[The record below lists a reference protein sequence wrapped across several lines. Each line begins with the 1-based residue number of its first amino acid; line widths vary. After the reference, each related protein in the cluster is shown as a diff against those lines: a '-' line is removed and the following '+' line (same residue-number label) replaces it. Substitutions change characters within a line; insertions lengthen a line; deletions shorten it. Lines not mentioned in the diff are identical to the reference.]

1 MSTFNIDR
9 PLLSNILT
17 HIGTGRIQLPD
28 FQRDWRWDDY
38 RIRSLLA
45 SVSQAFPIGAV
56 LTLAVGGK
64 NSLKPRPIEG
74 VENAETPNTLI
85 LDGQQRLTA
94 LFQSLK
100 SEQGAY
106 TLNAKGKPITRYY
119 YLDMEKC
126 LNDEIDREKA
136 VLSCRENRRVQRE
149 HGQSIDI
156 ASPEM
161 EYKNSMFPV
170 NKIFDSDDW
179 GDEYKD
185 YWQQDSSKREL
196 FNTFNREVIGCFKQ
210 YNLPII
216 RLLEDTPRE
225 AVCLIF
231 EKVNTRGVTLTIFE
245 LLTASFAID
254 DFQLREDW
262 DDRFKRL
269 KEQPVLENLDSTDFL
284 RALTLL
290 FTNANPEISTAN
302 CTRRSILQLKAADY
316 KKWADI
322 TEDGFIQAAK
332 FLNDL
337 KIFTAKDVPYQTQLI
352 ALAAILADVNAAYES
367 ALRAEKKKK
376 KKVALKDI
384 VYGMFDASHSQEQML
399 QQVQVLQQA
408 LLSSDAVDMD
418 HTQVEEIVALIATLI
433 EERQEQGEITEEES
447 EEELKKAEEELK
459 KAYKVQQDKDQKISR
474 WYWCGVFGEM
484 YAGAA
489 DTQIAN
495 DFSEVTSWLREE
507 IDLPST
513 IREANFQS
521 NRLLEVQTRASAVY
535 KGVYALLIP
544 NGCRDFLT
552 GSSIDEQISS
562 GSTIDIHHIF
572 PRDWCR
578 NQGIEPNVCNSI
590 INKTALSASTNRK
603 IGGRAPSEYL
613 QEIQEETGIDSNQMD
628 EILDSHLIFGE
639 ALREDYFDKFFD
651 IREDALLEVIEK
663 AMGKKIIRERGLP
676 DLPDLPDRF

>member
-1 MSTFNIDR
+1 MSTFNIER
-9 PLLSNILT
+9 LPLLDILT
-17 HIGTGRIQLPD
+17 EIGTGRIQLPD

-38 RIRSLLA
+38 LIRSLLA

-56 LTLAVGGK
+56 LTLEVDGK

-74 VENAETPNTLI
+74 VNPAENAETPNTLI

-94 LFQSLK
+94 LFQALK
-100 SEQGAY
+100 SERGVY
-106 TLNAKGKPITRYY
+106 TKAKGKPITRYY

-126 LNDEIDREKA
+126 LNDEIDRERA

-149 HGQSIDI
+149 HGEIIDI
-156 ASPEM
+156 ASSEM

-185 YWQQDSSKREL
+185 YWQKDPSKRGL
-196 FNTFNREVIGCFKQ
+196 FNTFNRDVIGCFKQ

-216 RLLEDTPRE
+216 RLRGNTPRE

-231 EKVNTRGVTLTIFE
+231 EKVNTRGETLTIFE
-245 LLTASFAID
+245 LLTASFAMD
-254 DFQLREDW
+254 NFPLREDW
-262 DDRFKRL
+262 NERSKRL
-269 KEQPVLENLDSTDFL
+269 KKYPVLGNLDSTDFL

-290 FTNANPEISTAN
+290 STEANPKISTAN
-302 CTRRSILQLKAADY
+302 CTRRSILQLEAADY
-316 KKWADI
+316 ETWADI

-337 KIFTAKDVPYQTQLI
+337 KIFRAKDVPYQTQLI
-352 ALAAILADVNAAYES
+352 ALAAILARVDSAYKS
-367 ALRAEKKKK
+367 A
-376 KKVALKDI
+376 
-384 VYGMFDASHSQEQML
+384 
-399 QQVQVLQQA
+399 
-408 LLSSDAVDMD
+408 
-418 HTQVEEIVALIATLI
+418 EEAF
-433 EERQEQGEITEEES
+433 RS
-447 EEELKKAEEELK
+447 EEFSQSEELSQSEEAIGK
-459 KAYKVQQDKDQKISR
+459 EFMKAYKAQQDKEPKISR

-484 YAGAA
+484 YTDAVN
-489 DTQIAN
+489 TQIAK

-513 IREANFQS
+513 VREASFQS

-552 GSSIDEQISS
+552 GSSVDEQISS
-562 GSTIDIHHIF
+562 GSSIDIHHIF

-578 NQGIEPNVCNSI
+578 NQGIEPKVCNSI

-603 IGGRAPSEYL
+603 IGGRPPSEYL
-613 QEIQEETGIDSNQMD
+613 PEIQEESMNK
-628 EILDSHLIFGE
+628 ILTSHLIS
-639 ALREDYFDKFFD
+639 A
-651 IREDALLEVIEK
+651 DALQADDFWSFFEARKEAILGSIEK
-663 AMGKKIIRERGLP
+663 AMGKKVIRENESEG
-676 DLPDLPDRF
+676 DIS

>member
-17 HIGTGRIQLPD
+17 EIGTGRIQLPD

-74 VENAETPNTLI
+74 VEDAETPNTLI

-149 HGQSIDI
+149 HGEIIDI

-185 YWQQDSSKREL
+185 YWQQDPSKREL

-216 RLLEDTPRE
+216 HLLENTPRE

-254 DFQLREDW
+254 NFQLREDW
-262 DDRFKRL
+262 DKRL
-269 KEQPVLENLDSTDFL
+269 KRMSKHPVLGNLDSTDFL

-290 FTNANPEISTAN
+290 FTNANPKISTAN

-322 TEDGFIQAAK
+322 TEDGFVQAAK

-337 KIFTAKDVPYQTQLI
+337 KIFRAKDVPYQTQLI
-352 ALAAILADVNAAYES
+352 ALAAILADVNSAYEL
-367 ALRAEKKKK
+367 ALRAEEKA
-376 KKVALKDI
+376 ALKDA
-384 VYGMFDASHSQEQML
+384 VYEVFDAGLSQEQVL
-399 QQVQVLQQA
+399 QQVQGLRQVL
-408 LLSSDAVDMD
+408 LTSDALDMD
-418 HTQVEEIVALIATLI
+418 HTQVEERVTLIATLI
-433 EERQEQGEITEEES
+433 EERQEQGETTEEES
-447 EEELKKAEEELK
+447 KEEVK
-459 KAYKVQQDKDQKISR
+459 KAYKAQQDKDEKIPH

-513 IREANFQS
+513 VREANFQS

-535 KGVYALLIP
+535 KGVYALLMP

-552 GSSIDEQISS
+552 GSPIDEQISS
-562 GSTIDIHHIF
+562 DSSIDIHHIF

-578 NQGIEPNVCNSI
+578 NQGIEPNVFNSI

-603 IGGRAPSEYL
+603 IGGRAPSQYL
-613 QEIQEETGIDSNQMD
+613 QEIQEESTIDKVKMD
-628 EILDSHLIFGE
+628 EILTSHLIS
-639 ALREDYFDKFFD
+639 A
-651 IREDALLEVIEK
+651 DALQADDFQSFFEARKKALLDTIAK
-663 AMGKKIIRERGLP
+663 AMGKKVVRENEEDDV
-676 DLPDLPDRF
+676 DLFGMDALLKGSDTPN

>member
-17 HIGTGRIQLPD
+17 DIGTGRIQLPD

-38 RIRSLLA
+38 LIQSLLA

-56 LTLAVGGK
+56 LTLAVDGN
-64 NSLKPRPIEG
+64 NSLKPRLIEG
-74 VENAETPNTLI
+74 VNPAEEAETPDTLI

-100 SEQGAY
+100 SKHGVY
-106 TLNAKGKPITRYY
+106 TKAKGKSITRYY
-119 YLDMEKC
+119 YLDIEKC

-149 HGQSIDI
+149 HGEIIDI

-185 YWQQDSSKREL
+185 YWQQAPSKREL
-196 FNTFNREVIGCFKQ
+196 FNTFNRQVIGCFKQ

-216 RLLEDTPRE
+216 RLLENTPRE

-231 EKVNTRGVTLTIFE
+231 EKVNTRGETLTVFE

-254 DFQLREDW
+254 NFQLRKDW
-262 DDRFKRL
+262 DQRFKRL
-269 KEQPVLENLDSTDFL
+269 KKHPVLGNPDSIDFL

-290 FTNANPEISTAN
+290 FTNANPKISTAN

-316 KKWADI
+316 EKWADI

-337 KIFTAKDVPYQTQLI
+337 KIFRAKDVPYQTQLI
-352 ALAAILADVNAAYES
+352 ALAAILAGVNLAYKS
-367 ALRAEKKKK
+367 AEG
-376 KKVALKDI
+376 AL
-384 VYGMFDASHSQEQML
+384 MS
-399 QQVQVLQQA
+399 
-408 LLSSDAVDMD
+408 
-418 HTQVEEIVALIATLI
+418 
-433 EERQEQGEITEEES
+433 EES
-447 EEELKKAEEELK
+447 PQSDESLKEEFI
-459 KAYKVQQDKDQKISR
+459 KAYKAQQDNDQKISR

-489 DTQIAN
+489 GTQIAN

-513 IREANFQS
+513 VEEATFQS
-521 NRLLEVQTRASAVY
+521 NRLLEVQSRASAVY

-552 GSSIDEQISS
+552 GSPIDEQISS
-562 GSTIDIHHIF
+562 DSSIDIHHIF
-572 PRDWCR
+572 PRDWCQ
-578 NQGIEPNVCNSI
+578 NQGIESNIFNSI

-603 IGGRAPSEYL
+603 IGGDAPSEYL
-613 QEIQEETGIDSNQMD
+613 PKIQKEVGINNAKMD
-628 EILDSHLIFGE
+628 EILASHLISAA
-639 ALREDYFDKFFD
+639 ALQTDDFWSFFET
-651 IREDALLEVIEK
+651 RKKALLDAIEK
-663 AMGKKIIRERGLP
+663 AMEKNNP
-676 DLPDLPDRF
+676 

>member
-9 PLLSNILT
+9 PLLSDILT
-17 HIGTGRIQLPD
+17 KIGTGRIQLPD

-56 LTLAVGGK
+56 LTLAVDGK

-74 VENAETPNTLI
+74 VEDAETPNTLI

-106 TLNAKGKPITRYY
+106 TLNTKGKPITRYY

-126 LNDEIDREKA
+126 LNDEIDRESA

-149 HGQSIDI
+149 HGQIIDI
-156 ASPEM
+156 ASPKM

-185 YWQQDSSKREL
+185 YWQQDPSKREL

-216 RLLEDTPRE
+216 HLLENTPRE

-254 DFQLREDW
+254 NFQLREDW
-262 DDRFKRL
+262 DKRFKSMS
-269 KEQPVLENLDSTDFL
+269 KHPVLGNLDSTDFL

-290 FTNANPEISTAN
+290 FTNANPKISTAN

-316 KKWADI
+316 EKWADI
-322 TEDGFIQAAK
+322 TEEGFIQAAK
-332 FLNDL
+332 FLNGL

-352 ALAAILADVNAAYES
+352 ALAAILARVDSAYRS
-367 ALRAEKKKK
+367 AKEALMSEKP
-376 KKVALKDI
+376 
-384 VYGMFDASHSQEQML
+384 SQ
-399 QQVQVLQQA
+399 
-408 LLSSDAVDMD
+408 
-418 HTQVEEIVALIATLI
+418 
-433 EERQEQGEITEEES
+433 S
-447 EEELKKAEEELK
+447 EEAIVKEIK
-459 KAYKVQQDKDQKISR
+459 KAYKAQQDKEPKISR

-484 YAGAA
+484 YTDAVNA
-489 DTQIAN
+489 QIAK

-513 IREANFQS
+513 VREASFQS
-521 NRLLEVQTRASAVY
+521 NKLLEVQTRRSAVY

-552 GSSIDEQISS
+552 GSSVDEQISS
-562 GSTIDIHHIF
+562 GSSIDIHHIF

-663 AMGKKIIRERGLP
+663 AMGKKIIREPDRP
-676 DLPDLPDRF
+676 DLPDFDDIPYPQPPTPEYQS

>member
-1 MSTFNIDR
+1 MSTFNINR
-9 PLLSNILT
+9 PFLSDILT
-17 HIGTGRIQLPD
+17 DIEIGKIQLPD
-28 FQRDWRWDDY
+28 FQRDWIWDDY

-56 LTLAVGGK
+56 LTLAVGGE

-74 VENAETPNTLI
+74 VNPAEDAKTPNTLI

-94 LFQSLK
+94 LFQSVK
-100 SEQGAY
+100 SEHGAY
-106 TLNAKGKPITRYY
+106 TLNAKGERITRYY

-126 LNDEIDREKA
+126 LNDAIDREKA
-136 VLSCRENRRVQRE
+136 VLSCRRNRRVQRE
-149 HGQSIDI
+149 HGEIIDI
-156 ASPEM
+156 PSPEM

-185 YWQQDSSKREL
+185 YWQQDPSKREL
-196 FNTFNREVIGCFKQ
+196 FNTFNREVIERFKQ

-216 RLLEDTPRE
+216 HLLEKTPRE

-231 EKVNTRGVTLTIFE
+231 EKVNTRGVTLTVFE

-254 DFQLREDW
+254 NFQLREDW
-262 DDRFKRL
+262 DKRFKRMS
-269 KEQPVLENLDSTDFL
+269 KHPVLGNLDSTDFL

-290 FTNANPEISTAN
+290 FTNANPGISTAN

-316 KKWADI
+316 QKWAKI

-337 KIFTAKDVPYQTQLI
+337 KIFRAKDVPYQTQLI
-352 ALAAILADVNAAYES
+352 ALAAILADINSAYELAS
-367 ALRAEKKKK
+367 KVEKRENKIYRILDLLNELDK
-376 KKVALKDI
+376 L
-384 VYGMFDASHSQEQML
+384 DADAPQE
-399 QQVQVLQQA
+399 
-408 LLSSDAVDMD
+408 
-418 HTQVEEIVALIATLI
+418 LI
-433 EERQEQGEITEEES
+433 ENVNVISKNLFHEGEYTEAEIAPLIEKRRKQEETTEEEGK
-447 EEELKKAEEELK
+447 EGLKKAH
-459 KAYKVQQDKDQKISR
+459 KAQQDKDRKIPR

-495 DFSEVTSWLREE
+495 DFSEVTAWLRKEA
-507 IDLPST
+507 DPPST
-513 IREANFQS
+513 IREANFQAD
-521 NRLLEVQTRASAVY
+521 RLLEVQSRASAVY

-552 GSSIDEQISS
+552 GSPIDEQISS
-562 GSTIDIHHIF
+562 DSSIDIHHIF

-578 NQGIEPNVCNSI
+578 NQGIESNVFNSI

-613 QEIQEETGIDSNQMD
+613 QEIQEESKSTLDKVKMD
-628 EILDSHLIFGE
+628 EILTSHLISAE
-639 ALREDYFDKFFD
+639 LLREDNFSGFIKDRK
-651 IREDALLEVIEK
+651 EALLDAIEK
-663 AMGKKIIRERGLP
+663 AMGKR
-676 DLPDLPDRF
+676 

>member
-9 PLLSNILT
+9 PLLSTILT
-17 HIGTGRIQLPD
+17 DIEIGRTQLPD
-28 FQRDWRWDDY
+28 FQRDWIWDDY

-56 LTLAVGGK
+56 LTLAVDGK

-74 VENAETPNTLI
+74 VTPAEDAEPPNTLI

-94 LFQSLK
+94 LFQALK

-106 TLNAKGKPITRYY
+106 TLNANGKPITRYY
-119 YLDMEKC
+119 YLDIEKC

-149 HGQSIDI
+149 HGELIDI
-156 ASPEM
+156 VSPKM

-185 YWQQDSSKREL
+185 YWKPDPSKREL
-196 FNTFNREVIGCFKQ
+196 FNTFNREVIECFKQ

-216 RLLEDTPRE
+216 HLLANTPRE

-231 EKVNTRGVTLTIFE
+231 EKVNTRGVTLTVFE

-254 DFQLREDW
+254 NFQLREDW
-262 DDRFKRL
+262 DERFKRL
-269 KEQPVLENLDSTDFL
+269 KKHPVLGNLDSTDFL

-290 FTNANPEISTAN
+290 FTNANPKISTAN

-316 KKWADI
+316 EKWADI
-322 TEDGFIQAAK
+322 TEDGFIRAAE
-332 FLNDL
+332 FLNDV
-337 KIFTAKDVPYQTQLI
+337 KIFRAKDVPYQTQLI
-352 ALAAILADVNAAYES
+352 ALAAILAGVNLAYES
-367 ALRAEKKKK
+367 AFE
-376 KKVALKDI
+376 
-384 VYGMFDASHSQEQML
+384 SL
-399 QQVQVLQQA
+399 Q
-408 LLSSDAVDMD
+408 S
-418 HTQVEEIVALIATLI
+418 
-433 EERQEQGEITEEES
+433 EES
-447 EEELKKAEEELK
+447 PQSEESIVKECQ
-459 KAYKVQQDKDQKISR
+459 KAYKAKEDKDQKISR

-489 DTQIAN
+489 GTQIAN

-513 IREANFQS
+513 VREANFQS
-521 NRLLEVQTRASAVY
+521 NRLLEVQSRASAVY

-552 GSSIDEQISS
+552 GSPIDEQISS
-562 GSTIDIHHIF
+562 DSSIDIHHIF
-572 PRDWCR
+572 PRDWCQ
-578 NQGIEPNVCNSI
+578 NEGIESNIFNSI

-603 IGGRAPSEYL
+603 IGGRAPSGYL
-613 QEIQEETGIDSNQMD
+613 QEIQGESTIDRIKMD
-628 EILDSHLIFGE
+628 EILTSHLVSTDALRADNFSVFFEARKE
-639 ALREDYFDKFFD
+639 ALLEAIEKAMDKKVIRENKENAPDLPDIFD
-651 IREDALLEVIEK
+651 IDALLEG
-663 AMGKKIIRERGLP
+663 GKR
-676 DLPDLPDRF
+676 

>member
-1 MSTFNIDR
+1 MSTFNINR
-9 PLLSNILT
+9 PFLSNILT
-17 HIGTGRIQLPD
+17 DIEIGRIQLPD

-56 LTLAVGGK
+56 LTLAVDGK

-74 VENAETPNTLI
+74 VNPAEEAETPNTLI

-100 SEQGAY
+100 SEHGAY
-106 TLNAKGKPITRYY
+106 TLNAKGKPSTRYY
-119 YLDMEKC
+119 YLDIEKC

-149 HGQSIDI
+149 HGEIIDI

-185 YWQQDSSKREL
+185 YWQQAPSKREL
-196 FNTFNREVIGCFKQ
+196 FNRFNREVIECFKQ

-216 RLLEDTPRE
+216 HLLENTPRE

-254 DFQLREDW
+254 NFQLREDW
-262 DDRFKRL
+262 NERFKRL
-269 KEQPVLENLDSTDFL
+269 KKHPVLGNLDSTDFL

-290 FTNANPEISTAN
+290 FTNANPKISTAN

-316 KKWADI
+316 EKWANI
-322 TEDGFIQAAK
+322 TEDGFIRAAE
-332 FLNDL
+332 FLNDV
-337 KIFTAKDVPYQTQLI
+337 KIFRAKDVPYQTQLI
-352 ALAAILADVNAAYES
+352 ALAAILAGVNLAYKSAFES
-367 ALRAEKKKK
+367 
-376 KKVALKDI
+376 
-384 VYGMFDASHSQEQML
+384 L
-399 QQVQVLQQA
+399 Q
-408 LLSSDAVDMD
+408 S
-418 HTQVEEIVALIATLI
+418 
-433 EERQEQGEITEEES
+433 EES
-447 EEELKKAEEELK
+447 PQSEESIVKECQ
-459 KAYKVQQDKDQKISR
+459 KAYKAKEDKDQKISR

-489 DTQIAN
+489 GTQIAN

-513 IREANFQS
+513 VREANFQS
-521 NRLLEVQTRASAVY
+521 NRLLEVQSRASAVY
-535 KGVYALLIP
+535 KGVTHCLYPMDAVTFLRDRLLMSKYLLIAILIFITYFP
-544 NGCRDFLT
+544 EIGVGTKLLNPT
-552 GSSIDEQISS
+552 SSI
-562 GSTIDIHHIF
+562 
-572 PRDWCR
+572 
-578 NQGIEPNVCNSI
+578 
-590 INKTALSASTNRK
+590 ALSTRPPFRQAQT
-603 IGGRAPSEYL
+603 
-613 QEIQEETGIDSNQMD
+613 
-628 EILDSHLIFGE
+628 
-639 ALREDYFDKFFD
+639 
-651 IREDALLEVIEK
+651 
-663 AMGKKIIRERGLP
+663 ER
-676 DLPDLPDRF
+676 

>member
-9 PLLSNILT
+9 PLLSKILIDIE
-17 HIGTGRIQLPD
+17 IGRTQLPD
-28 FQRDWRWDDY
+28 FQRDWIWDDY

-56 LTLAVGGK
+56 LTLAVDGK

-74 VENAETPNTLI
+74 VNPAEDAETPNTLI

-106 TLNAKGKPITRYY
+106 TLNASGKPITRYY
-119 YLDMEKC
+119 YLDIEKC
-126 LNDEIDREKA
+126 LDDEIDREKA

-149 HGQSIDI
+149 HGEIIDI
-156 ASPEM
+156 VSPEM

-185 YWQQDSSKREL
+185 YWKQDPSKREL
-196 FNTFNREVIGCFKQ
+196 FNTFNREVIGCFQQ

-216 RLLEDTPRE
+216 HLLENTPRE

-231 EKVNTRGVTLTIFE
+231 EKVNTRGVTLTVFE

-254 DFQLREDW
+254 NFQLREDW
-262 DDRFKRL
+262 DERFKRL
-269 KEQPVLENLDSTDFL
+269 KKYPVLGKLDSTDFL

-290 FTNANPEISTAN
+290 FTNANPKISTAN

-316 KKWADI
+316 EKWADI
-322 TEDGFIQAAK
+322 TEDGFIKAAQ
-332 FLNDL
+332 FLDDQ
-337 KIFTAKDVPYQTQLI
+337 KIFRAQDVPYQTQLI
-352 ALAAILADVNAAYES
+352 TLAAILAGVNSAYKSAQAA
-367 ALRAEKKKK
+367 L
-376 KKVALKDI
+376 
-384 VYGMFDASHSQEQML
+384 ML
-399 QQVQVLQQA
+399 
-408 LLSSDAVDMD
+408 
-418 HTQVEEIVALIATLI
+418 
-433 EERQEQGEITEEES
+433 EES
-447 EEELKKAEEELK
+447 PQSDESLKEDFIQ
-459 KAYKVQQDKDQKISR
+459 AYKAQQDNDQKISR

-484 YAGAA
+484 YSDAAG
-489 DTQIAN
+489 TQIAN

-507 IDLPST
+507 TDVPST
-513 IREANFQS
+513 VQEANFQS
-521 NRLLEVQTRASAVY
+521 DRLLEVQNRTSAIY

-552 GSSIDEQISS
+552 GDSIDEQISS
-562 GSTIDIHHIF
+562 DSSIDIHHIF

-578 NQGIEPNVCNSI
+578 NQGIESNVFNSI

-613 QEIQEETGIDSNQMD
+613 QDIQGESTIDRVKMN
-628 EILDSHLIFGE
+628 EILTSHLISADALRTDNFWSFFEVRKE
-639 ALREDYFDKFFD
+639 ALLG
-651 IREDALLEVIEK
+651 AIEK
-663 AMGKKIIRERGLP
+663 AMDKKIIRENKED
-676 DLPDLPDRF
+676 DLPALFDIEALAKGSEAQN

>member
-17 HIGTGRIQLPD
+17 EIGTGSIQLPD

-74 VENAETPNTLI
+74 VEDAETPNTLI

-149 HGQSIDI
+149 HGEIIDI

-185 YWQQDSSKREL
+185 YWQKDPSKRKL
-196 FNTFNREVIGCFKQ
+196 FNIFNREVIERFKQ

-216 RLLEDTPRE
+216 HLLENTPRE

-231 EKVNTRGVTLTIFE
+231 EKVNTRGVTLTVFE

-254 DFQLREDW
+254 NFQLREDW
-262 DDRFKRL
+262 DKRFKRMG
-269 KEQPVLENLDSTDFL
+269 KHPVLGNLDSTDFL

-337 KIFTAKDVPYQTQLI
+337 KIFRAKDVPYQTQLI
-352 ALAAILADVNAAYES
+352 ALAAILADVNAAYKS
-367 ALRAEKKKK
+367 ALRTEERKKKEN
-376 KKVALKDI
+376 A
-384 VYGMFDASHSQEQML
+384 VYKMLDAGFSQEQV
-399 QQVQVLQQA
+399 QEQVL
-408 LLSSDAVDMD
+408 LAVDVLDMD
-418 HTQVEEIVALIATLI
+418 HTQGEEIAAEIATII
-433 EERQEQGEITEEES
+433 EERQEQGETTEEES
-447 EEELKKAEEELK
+447 EEELKKAY
-459 KAYKVQQDKDQKISR
+459 KAQQGKNEKIPH

-495 DFSEVTSWLREE
+495 DFSEVTAWLREE
-507 IDLPST
+507 TDPPST
-513 IREANFQS
+513 IREANFQA

-552 GSSIDEQISS
+552 GSPIDEQISS
-562 GSTIDIHHIF
+562 DSSIDIHHIF

-578 NQGIEPNVCNSI
+578 NQGIESNVFNSI
-590 INKTALSASTNRK
+590 INKTALTAGTNRK

-613 QEIQEETGIDSNQMD
+613 QEIQKESTIDKVKMD
-628 EILDSHLIFGE
+628 KILASHFIFPD
-639 ALREDYFDKFFD
+639 ALRADNFQSFFEA
-651 IREDALLEVIEK
+651 RKKVLLDAIEK
-663 AMGKKIIRERGLP
+663 AMEKKISRESDLP
-676 DLPDLPDRF
+676 DLPDLDIDALLNGPDAQN

>member
-9 PLLSNILT
+9 PLLSEILT
-17 HIGTGRIQLPD
+17 DIGTGKIQLPD
-28 FQRDWRWDDY
+28 FQRDWIWDDY

-56 LTLAVGGK
+56 LTLAVSSK

-74 VENAETPNTLI
+74 VNSAEDAQTPNTLI

-106 TLNAKGKPITRYY
+106 TLNTKGKPITRYY

-149 HGQSIDI
+149 HGEIIDI
-156 ASPEM
+156 ASSEM

-170 NKIFDSDDW
+170 NKIFDSDNW
-179 GDEYKD
+179 GDAYKD
-185 YWQQDSSKREL
+185 YWQQDPPKREL
-196 FNTFNREVIGCFKQ
+196 FNTFNREVIGGFKQ

-216 RLLEDTPRE
+216 RLLENTPRE
-225 AVCLIF
+225 AVCLVF
-231 EKVNTRGVTLTIFE
+231 EKVNTRGVTLTVFE

-262 DDRFKRL
+262 DQRFKRMS
-269 KEQPVLENLDSTDFL
+269 KHPVLENLDSTDFL

-290 FTNANPEISTAN
+290 FTNANPKISTAN
-302 CTRRSILQLKAADY
+302 CTRRSILQLQAADY
-316 KKWADI
+316 EKWADI
-322 TEDGFIQAAK
+322 TEDGFIRAAK
-332 FLNDL
+332 FLNDV
-337 KIFTAKDVPYQTQLI
+337 KIFRAQDVPYQTQLI
-352 ALAAILADVNAAYES
+352 ALAAILADVNSAYES
-367 ALRAEKKKK
+367 ALRVE
-376 KKVALKDI
+376 KKVALKDA
-384 VYGMFDASHSQEQML
+384 VYRMLDAGLSQEQVLLL
-399 QQVQVLQQA
+399 QEQ
-408 LLSSDAVDMD
+408 LLASDNFDMD
-418 HTQVEEIVALIATLI
+418 HTQVEEIVTLIATLI
-433 EERQEQGEITEEES
+433 EERQGQGETTEEES
-447 EEELKKAEEELK
+447 KEEVK
-459 KAYKVQQDKDQKISR
+459 KAYKAQQDMDKKIPH

-507 IDLPST
+507 TDLPST
-513 IREANFQS
+513 VREANFQS
-521 NRLLEVQTRASAVY
+521 NRLFEVQTRASAVY

-552 GSSIDEQISS
+552 GSPIDEQISS
-562 GSTIDIHHIF
+562 DSSIDIHHIF
-572 PRDWCR
+572 PRDWCQ
-578 NQGIEPNVCNSI
+578 NQRIESNIFNSI
-590 INKTALSASTNRK
+590 INKTALSKSTNRAIQGEAPSLYLSK
-603 IGGRAPSEYL
+603 IGKDTKMDIP
-613 QEIQEETGIDSNQMD
+613 TMD
-628 EILDSHLIFGE
+628 EILTSHLICPNTLRSDDFWGFFEARKE
-639 ALREDYFDKFFD
+639 ALL
-651 IREDALLEVIEK
+651 DAIEK
-663 AMGKKIIRERGLP
+663 AMGKKVIREGDEPSDALV
-676 DLPDLPDRF
+676 

>member
-17 HIGTGRIQLPD
+17 DIEIGKIQLPD
-28 FQRDWRWDDY
+28 FQRDWIWDDY

-56 LTLAVGGK
+56 LTLAVDGK
-64 NSLKPRPIEG
+64 NPLKPRPIEG
-74 VENAETPNTLI
+74 VNRAEDAETPNTLI

-106 TLNAKGKPITRYY
+106 TLNANGKSITRYY
-119 YLDMEKC
+119 YLDIEKC

-149 HGQSIDI
+149 HGEMIDI
-156 ASPEM
+156 VSPEM

-185 YWQQDSSKREL
+185 YWKQDPSKREL

-216 RLLEDTPRE
+216 HLLANTPRE

-231 EKVNTRGVTLTIFE
+231 EKVNTRGVTLTVFE

-254 DFQLREDW
+254 NFQLREDW
-262 DDRFKRL
+262 DERFKRL
-269 KEQPVLENLDSTDFL
+269 KGYPVLGNLDSTDFL

-290 FTNANPEISTAN
+290 STNANPKISTAN

-316 KKWADI
+316 EKWADI

-332 FLNDL
+332 FLNDQR
-337 KIFTAKDVPYQTQLI
+337 IFIAKNVPYQTQLI
-352 ALAAILADVNAAYES
+352 ALAATLAGVNLAYES
-367 ALRAEKKKK
+367 AYESLRSEK
-376 KKVALKDI
+376 
-384 VYGMFDASHSQEQML
+384 SSQSEE
-399 QQVQVLQQA
+399 
-408 LLSSDAVDMD
+408 SI
-418 HTQVEEIVALIATLI
+418 VEEF
-433 EERQEQGEITEEES
+433 
-447 EEELKKAEEELK
+447 KKAC
-459 KAYKVQQDKDQKISR
+459 KAKEDKDQKISR

-484 YAGAA
+484 YADAA
-489 DTQIAN
+489 GTQITN

-507 IDLPST
+507 IDSPST
-513 IREANFQS
+513 VEEATFQS
-521 NRLLEVQTRASAVY
+521 NRLLEVQSRASAVY

-544 NGCRDFLT
+544 NECRDFLT
-552 GSSIDEQISS
+552 GSSIDESDS
-562 GSTIDIHHIF
+562 NIDIHHIF
-572 PRDWCR
+572 PKAWCER
-578 NQGIEPNVCNSI
+578 QDIKSSTYNSI

-603 IGGRAPSEYL
+603 IGGDAPSEYL
-613 QEIQEETGIDSNQMD
+613 SKIQKEVGINNTKMD
-628 EILDSHLIFGE
+628 KILASHLICPS
-639 ALREDYFDKFFD
+639 ALRKDEFWSFFEN
-651 IREDALLEVIEK
+651 RKKALLKAIEE
-663 AMGKKIIRERGLP
+663 AMGKKVIRENEEDDV
-676 DLPDLPDRF
+676 DLDDVDLFDMDALLNGSNAQN

>member
-17 HIGTGRIQLPD
+17 EIGTGRIQLPD

-74 VENAETPNTLI
+74 VEDAETPNTLI

-126 LNDEIDREKA
+126 LNNEIDREKA

-149 HGQSIDI
+149 HGEIIDI

-185 YWQQDSSKREL
+185 YWQQDPSKREL

-216 RLLEDTPRE
+216 HLLENTPRE

-254 DFQLREDW
+254 NFQLREDW
-262 DDRFKRL
+262 DKRFKCMS
-269 KEQPVLENLDSTDFL
+269 KHPVLGNLDSTDFL

-290 FTNANPEISTAN
+290 FTNANPKISTAN

-316 KKWADI
+316 EKWANI
-322 TEDGFIQAAK
+322 TQDGFIQAAE
-332 FLNDL
+332 FLNNL
-337 KIFTAKDVPYQTQLI
+337 KIFRAKDVPYQTQLI
-352 ALAAILADVNAAYES
+352 ALAAILADVNSAYES
-367 ALRAEKKKK
+367 ALRAEENA
-376 KKVALKDI
+376 ALKNA
-384 VYGMFDASHSQEQML
+384 VYEMFDAGLSQEQVL
-399 QQVQVLQQA
+399 QQVQGFRQVL
-408 LLSSDAVDMD
+408 LTSDALDMN
-418 HTQVEEIVALIATLI
+418 HTQVEEIMTLIATLI
-433 EERQEQGEITEEES
+433 EERQEQRETTEEES
-447 EEELKKAEEELK
+447 KEEVK
-459 KAYKVQQDKDQKISR
+459 KAYKAQQDKDEKIPH

-507 IDLPST
+507 TDLPST

-552 GSSIDEQISS
+552 GSPIDEQISS
-562 GSTIDIHHIF
+562 DSSIDIHHIF

-578 NQGIEPNVCNSI
+578 NQEIEPNVCNSI
-590 INKTALSASTNRK
+590 INKTALSASTNRM
-603 IGGRAPSEYL
+603 IRECAPSEYL
-613 QEIQEETGIDSNQMD
+613 EKIQEKARDNVKMD
-628 EILDSHLIFGE
+628 EILTSHLISADALQDDDFWSFFE
-639 ALREDYFDKFFD
+639 ARKEG
-651 IREDALLEVIEK
+651 LLEVIEK
-663 AMGKKIIRERGLP
+663 AMGKKVIRDGDAEQTDVQERL
-676 DLPDLPDRF
+676 

>member
-1 MSTFNIDR
+1 MSTFNINR
-9 PLLSNILT
+9 PFLSEILT
-17 HIGTGRIQLPD
+17 DIGTGRIQLPD
-28 FQRDWRWDDY
+28 FQRDWIWDDY

-56 LTLAVGGK
+56 LTLAVGGI

-74 VENAETPNTLI
+74 VNPAEDAETPNTLI

-126 LNDEIDREKA
+126 LNDAIDREKA
-136 VLSCRENRRVQRE
+136 VLSCGENRRVQRE
-149 HGQSIDI
+149 HGEIIDI

-185 YWQQDSSKREL
+185 YWQQDPSKREL
-196 FNTFNREVIGCFKQ
+196 FNTFNREVIGCFKK

-216 RLLEDTPRE
+216 HLLENTPRE

-231 EKVNTRGVTLTIFE
+231 EKVNTRGVTLTVFE

-254 DFQLREDW
+254 NFQLREDW
-262 DDRFKRL
+262 DKRFKGL
-269 KEQPVLENLDSTDFL
+269 KEYPVLGNLDSTDFL

-290 FTNANPEISTAN
+290 STNANPNVSTAN
-302 CTRRSILQLKAADY
+302 CTRRAILALTVEDY

-322 TEDGFIQAAK
+322 AEDGFIRAAK

-337 KIFTAKDVPYQTQLI
+337 KIFRSKDVPYQTQLI
-352 ALAAILADVNAAYES
+352 ALAAILADINSAYELAS
-367 ALRAEKKKK
+367 KAEERENKIYRILDVLDIIDADAL
-376 KKVALKDI
+376 
-384 VYGMFDASHSQEQML
+384 QEQIKNVNL
-399 QQVQVLQQA
+399 ISSN
-408 LLSSDAVDMD
+408 LLDEGEYTEA
-418 HTQVEEIVALIATLI
+418 EIAHLI
-433 EERQEQGEITEEES
+433 EKRRKQEETTEEEGK
-447 EEELKKAEEELK
+447 EGLKKAH
-459 KAYKVQQDKDQKISR
+459 KAQQSKDQKIPR

-495 DFSEVTSWLREE
+495 DFSEVTAWLRGEA
-507 IDLPST
+507 DLPST
-513 IREANFQS
+513 IREANFQP

-544 NGCRDFLT
+544 NECRDFLT
-552 GSSIDEQISS
+552 GSPIDEQISS
-562 GSTIDIHHIF
+562 DSGIDIHHIF

-578 NQGIEPNVCNSI
+578 NQGIESKDFNSI

-603 IGGRAPSEYL
+603 IGGRAPSEYW
-613 QEIQEETGIDSNQMD
+613 QEIQEESKSTIDKVKMD
-628 EILDSHLIFGE
+628 EILASHLISAD
-639 ALREDYFDKFFD
+639 ALRADNFEAFFEA
-651 IREDALLEVIEK
+651 RKKALLDAIEK
-663 AMGKKIIRERGLP
+663 AIGEAVYL
-676 DLPDLPDRF
+676 

>member
-17 HIGTGRIQLPD
+17 EIGTGRIQLPD

-74 VENAETPNTLI
+74 VEDAETPNTLI

-149 HGQSIDI
+149 HGEIIDI

-185 YWQQDSSKREL
+185 YWQQDPSKREL

-216 RLLEDTPRE
+216 HLLENTPRE

-254 DFQLREDW
+254 NFQLREDW
-262 DDRFKRL
+262 DKRL
-269 KEQPVLENLDSTDFL
+269 KRMSKHPVLGNLDSTDFL

-290 FTNANPEISTAN
+290 FTNANPKISTAN

-322 TEDGFIQAAK
+322 TEDGFVQAAK

-337 KIFTAKDVPYQTQLI
+337 KIFRAKDVPYQTQLI
-352 ALAAILADVNAAYES
+352 ALAAILADVNSAYEL
-367 ALRAEKKKK
+367 ALRAEEKA
-376 KKVALKDI
+376 ALKDA
-384 VYGMFDASHSQEQML
+384 VYEVFDAGLSQEQVL
-399 QQVQVLQQA
+399 QQVQGLRQVL
-408 LLSSDAVDMD
+408 LTSDALDMD
-418 HTQVEEIVALIATLI
+418 HTQVEERVTLIATLI
-433 EERQEQGEITEEES
+433 EERQEQGETTEEES
-447 EEELKKAEEELK
+447 KEEVK
-459 KAYKVQQDKDQKISR
+459 KAYKAQQDKDEKIPH

-513 IREANFQS
+513 VREANFQS

-535 KGVYALLIP
+535 KGVYALLMP

-552 GSSIDEQISS
+552 GSPIDEQISS
-562 GSTIDIHHIF
+562 DSSIDIHHIF

-578 NQGIEPNVCNSI
+578 NQGIEPNVFNSI

-603 IGGRAPSEYL
+603 IGGRAPSQYL
-613 QEIQEETGIDSNQMD
+613 QEIQEESTIDKVKMD
-628 EILDSHLIFGE
+628 EILTSHLISADALQADDFQSFFEARKE
-639 ALREDYFDKFFD
+639 ALLDT
-651 IREDALLEVIEK
+651 IAK
-663 AMGKKIIRERGLP
+663 AMGKKVVRENEEDDV
-676 DLPDLPDRF
+676 DLFGMDALLKGSDTPN